1 MGDKD
6 LGNRN
11 LNRSLPDDLHCTIHH
26 THNSGC
32 LDARKC
38 PRIQDQIRLMLP
50 VAKLLQNFFRTVRI
64 LSSMNIRGSCT
75 ERRSGFLSKHHRK
88 RKGRD
93 ADAECAFREMREHIP
108 LKWENNC
115 ERTRKILLCE
125 FHRLLVPYHPFL
137 SRFDGKKE
145 STYGKIVRT
154 ILQLI

>member
-1 MGDKD
+1 MHGALAK
-6 LGNRN
+6 NFQI
-11 LNRSLPDDLHCTIHH
+11 SLIYLYDGGGRCFRQF
-26 THNSGC
+26 S
-32 LDARKC
+32 
-38 PRIQDQIRLMLP
+38 RIKNQIRLMLP
-50 VAKLLQNFFRTVRI
+50 VAELLQNFFRTVRI